1 MGHKILKTEG
11 KRIREMYMRKAEQL
25 ENEHI
30 QRSYVD
36 TVLEFKKEDK
46 VPVYIDEKTTLWINR
61 EKCYQDEQG
70 NWHKIPKQQVN

>member
-11 KRIREMYMRKAEQL
+11 KRIREMYTRKAEQL
-25 ENEHI
+25 ENELV

-36 TVLEFKKEDK
+36 TVLELKKEDK
-46 VPVYIDEKTTLWINR
+46 VPVYLDEKTTLWINR

-70 NWHKIPKQQVN
+70 NWHKKPKQQVN